1 MYDLSCNLSALTD
14 KVEALVRRSGDI
26 ILEHWRH
33 PSHVRHKGRI
43 DLVTETDEAVEAFLV
58 QELQQLLPQAG
69 ILAEEGDASGPGTD
83 GLCWIIDPVDGTT
96 NFVHRLPHVGTSVAL
111 WDKGEPLLGIVNVPM
126 LHECYRACRG
136 GGAFRNGVRLSVSGA
151 ERLTDSLVATGI
163 PYAIQEDLPHI
174 LAQLAAVLPQVQ
186 NLRRMGAASI
196 DLAYVASGQLD
207 AYFERGLKPW
217 DVAAGILLVT
227 EAGGRISRS
236 DGAPF
241 RFGDEILATNGHV
254 HEAMRDLLQT
264 AAQTVAQPGSAPA

>member
-1 MYDLSCNLSALTD
+1 MYDLSCNLPALTD

-33 PSHVRHKGRI
+33 PSHVRHKGRT

-58 QELQQLLPQAG
+58 QELQQILPQAG
-69 ILAEEGDASGPGTD
+69 ILAEEGDSFGPGTD

-111 WDKGEPLLGIVNVPM
+111 WDRGEPLLGVVNVPM
-126 LHECYRACRG
+126 LHECYRAYRG

-151 ERLTDSLVATGI
+151 DQLTDSLVATGI
-163 PYAIQEDLPHI
+163 PYDVREGLQHI
-174 LAQLAAVLPQVQ
+174 MAQLAVILPQVQ

-207 AYFERGLKPW
+207 AYFEKGLKPW

-236 DGAPF
+236 DGAPYN
-241 RFGDEILATNGHV
+241 FGDEILATNGHV
-254 HEAMRDLLQT
+254 HEAMLDLLRT
-264 AAQTVAQPGSAPA
+264 AAQAGPSA

>member
-83 GLCWIIDPVDGTT
+83 GLCRIIDPVDGTT

-207 AYFERGLKPW
+207 AYFEKGLKPW

-236 DGAPF
+236 DGAPY
-241 RFGDEILATNGHV
+241 RFGDEILASNGHV
-254 HEAMRDLLQT
+254 HAAMRDLLQS
-264 AAQTVAQPGSAPA
+264 AAQACPHG

>member
-1 MYDLSCNLSALTD
+1 MYDLSCSLSELTD
-14 KVEALVRRSGDI
+14 RVEAVVRRSGDI

-33 PSHVRHKGRI
+33 PSHVRHKGPT

-69 ILAEEGDASGPGTD
+69 ILAEEGDAFGPGTD

-111 WDKGEPLLGIVNVPM
+111 WDKGAPLLGVVNVPM

-136 GGAFRNGVRLSVSGA
+136 GGAFRNGERLAVSGA
-151 ERLTDSLVATGI
+151 DCLSDSLVATGI
-163 PYAIQEDLPHI
+163 PYAIREELPHI
-174 LAQLAAVLPQVQ
+174 MAQLAAVLPQVQ

-217 DVAAGILLVT
+217 DVAAGMLLVA
-227 EAGGRISRS
+227 EAGGRISRG

-254 HEAMRDLLQT
+254 HAAMCDLLRT
-264 AAQTVAQPGSAPA
+264 AAQACP